1 VDDVNFEACVRFGVT
16 FVVVVLNLQLQ
27 VNSIIIIGLK
37 NKFFLV
43 IKIYTTIISVVR
55 DGVM

>member
-1 VDDVNFEACVRFGVT
+1 VNFEACVRFGVT